1 MGGNIILKK
10 ATLVIYGAIIV
21 SLMLLQGCVDK
32 DNKVGTTKL
41 DAVVTMPEQMT
52 KGRMISL
59 PTRQQSIYKNEDG
72 TLHVVLEVI
81 KKDADVINVDSKE
94 SIKIGNRDGVVYVY
108 NGEDID
114 YQNLSEAEVS
124 GIVKPQEEDTI
135 IEWKLKKRHLRLY
148 GNLSKEELIEMA
160 EGVMVK

>member
-1 MGGNIILKK
+1 MKK

-32 DNKVGTTKL
+32 DNKVSTTKL

-135 IEWKLKKRHLRLY
+135 IEWKLKKRYLRLY